1 MNKSDLNYLLETSV
15 NFTAAWEC
23 FITGH
28 VYKNAEPGKV
38 R

>member
-1 MNKSDLNYLLETSV
+1 MNKSDLNYLQEKSV
-15 NFTAAWEC
+15 NLTAAQEC

-28 VYKNAEPGKV
+28 VYKNAEPEEV